1 LKKVNNVVTKE
12 NLMAD
17 ATSKAATVLEDDF
30 GKKVKINGEDCQ
42 KLAEDMTEVI
52 VTTDKLKTT
61 NKQVAGSYEKI
72 KAAIENYKN
81 ATGDLG

>member
-1 LKKVNNVVTKE
+1 LKKVNNAVTKE

-17 ATSKAATVLEDDF
+17 ATLTAATVLEDDF
-30 GKKVKINGEDCQ
+30 GKKVKINDKDCQ

-52 VTTDKLKTT
+52 VTTDKLNTT